1 MIMYIIMLLYY
12 CIIVIMYV
20 IMLLHYNDD
29 AYHYMIRMIHPKTVS
44 SKSKY
49 SMCPLSSESY
59 LY

>member
-29 AYHYMIRMIHPKTVS
+29 AYHCMIRMIHPKTVS
-44 SKSKY
+44 SKS
-49 SMCPLSSESY
+49 
-59 LY
+59 